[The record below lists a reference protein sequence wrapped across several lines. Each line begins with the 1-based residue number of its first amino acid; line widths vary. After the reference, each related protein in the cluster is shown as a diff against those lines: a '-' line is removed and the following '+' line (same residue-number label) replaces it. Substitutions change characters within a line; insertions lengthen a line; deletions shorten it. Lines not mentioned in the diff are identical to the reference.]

1 MSAQPFTGTLTAMIT
16 PMRDGSVDFE
26 DLEKLVNQ
34 QIDGGISALVPC
46 GTTGESPTLDH
57 DEHIDVVRA
66 VVSAAH
72 GRVPIIAGTGSNS
85 TREAVRLTRLAHEA
99 GVDGILQ
106 VTPYYNKPSQEG
118 LFRHFSAV
126 AEETEKPVI
135 LYSIPSR
142 CGIEIEV
149 PTVVRLREAH
159 ANVNHIKEAGGSCA
173 RVDQLREH
181 LGDSVTI
188 LSGDDS
194 LTLPFMS
201 VGARGVISVA
211 SNIFPA
217 ETQAM
222 VQFFLRGEVD
232 AALAIHH
239 RLTPL
244 FKALFCE
251 PNPVPVKTAM
261 HHIGLIQSP
270 EVRRPLC
277 EMSDAN
283 RQLLIDALDRAGAP
297 A

>member
-1 MSAQPFTGTLTAMIT
+1 MSAQTFTGTLTAMIT
-16 PMRDGSVDFE
+16 PMRDGSVAFE

-34 QIDGGISALVPC
+34 QIEGGVSALVPC

-57 DEHIDVVRA
+57 DEHIDVIRA
-66 VVSAAH
+66 VVAAAH
-72 GRVPIIAGTGSNS
+72 GRVPVIAGTGSNS
-85 TREAVRLTRLAHEA
+85 TREAVRLTRLAHKA

-118 LFRHFSAV
+118 LYRHFAAV
-126 AEETEKPVI
+126 AEETDKPVI

-149 PTVVRLREAH
+149 PTVARLREAH

-173 RVDQLREH
+173 RVDELRQR

-211 SNIFPA
+211 SNVYPA
-217 ETQAM
+217 QTQAM
-222 VQFFLRGEVD
+222 VQSFMRGEVD
-232 AALAIHH
+232 AARSIHH
-239 RLTPL
+239 QLTPL

-251 PNPVPVKTAM
+251 PNPVPVKTAL
-261 HHIGLIQSP
+261 HHLGLIQSP

-277 EMSDAN
+277 AMSDGN
-283 RQLLIDALDRAGAP
+283 RQILIDALDFVGTQD
-297 A
+297 